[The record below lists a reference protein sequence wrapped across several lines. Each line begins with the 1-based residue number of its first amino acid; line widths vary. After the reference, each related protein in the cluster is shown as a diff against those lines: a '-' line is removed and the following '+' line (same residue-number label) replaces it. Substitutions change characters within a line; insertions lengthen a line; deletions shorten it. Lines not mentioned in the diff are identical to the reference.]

1 MDIKS
6 ATRFSGKV
14 LAVVLAHL
22 IAAQSATAAVQAVQV
37 RTGALPV
44 GASAAVGSASLGSV
58 IGASGLSFQAAS
70 LQSLSVLPLS
80 AVPTVVGGQVSAA
93 APVAGPVSVA
103 APHIAVPISA
113 AAPASQKNVPV
124 AQAVQTLSEKR
135 IQPAVQA
142 AAEAMRGVERAP
154 ADSSKGA
161 AETQFRV
168 LTGEKR
174 SDSSTFVE
182 EPVAGT
188 PAPLS
193 ASLRAPEAKAP
204 EAKADVPARGGFTQV
219 FKDPER
225 NKTFWRYVAGY
236 VTFLFGFRMYVVGLP
251 YYISGLAKNSLAE
264 SNDPRLADGEAVK
277 ALVRE
282 NRSLARIAHWVAQ
295 GFSYALTPL
304 FTKNGAEGPKKW
316 LVRSYFAR
324 FAVLAL
330 IPTLFFASG
339 LLSLNAA
346 FFIFFGLVA
355 AQSFFQG
362 LSVTTESAATA
373 RIIGDSSVTQSE
385 RTKANS
391 IIFFI
396 SAAMSILG
404 PVLGGQVAAISE
416 LFGKANPG
424 GALIYGIYALVCG
437 VAGLI
442 FASLGII
449 NNKLA
454 ARSAPESAEAGSAA
468 EKASLGGTLKN
479 LWVSFKDGLKL
490 VYKNRLLRTLAAV
503 GLVSSLFADPLIF
516 NVLPEFVEGLITSG
530 GGLSSLMGIP
540 VVGWVLKALTGTP
553 MGTFALMTAGASLG
567 SMVASVTLKPLRKL
581 FMKLGFKTEEGLTI
595 PFYILAALEAPLFWL
610 MIATPSMWAV
620 VGLYLLQSLLVGYAG
635 ITISSFYQKT
645 LGDHERKDVPK
656 VLAAQSLINIFA
668 SILAT
673 YLYGFV
679 LTGIP
684 IATSLLIA
692 AIATTVLSAIRLAA
706 PWLLFNKEQ
715 RGPKSTEIKEA

>member
-1 MDIKS
+1 M
-6 ATRFSGKV
+6 
-14 LAVVLAHL
+14 
-22 IAAQSATAAVQAVQV
+22 
-37 RTGALPV
+37 
-44 GASAAVGSASLGSV
+44 
-58 IGASGLSFQAAS
+58 
-70 LQSLSVLPLS
+70 
-80 AVPTVVGGQVSAA
+80 
-93 APVAGPVSVA
+93 
-103 APHIAVPISA
+103 
-113 AAPASQKNVPV
+113 
-124 AQAVQTLSEKR
+124 
-135 IQPAVQA
+135 
-142 AAEAMRGVERAP
+142 
-154 ADSSKGA
+154 
-161 AETQFRV
+161 
-168 LTGEKR
+168 
-174 SDSSTFVE
+174 
-182 EPVAGT
+182 
-188 PAPLS
+188 
-193 ASLRAPEAKAP
+193 
-204 EAKADVPARGGFTQV
+204 
-219 FKDPER
+219 
-225 NKTFWRYVAGY
+225 
-236 VTFLFGFRMYVVGLP
+236 
-251 YYISGLAKNSLAE
+251 
-264 SNDPRLADGEAVK
+264 
-277 ALVRE
+277 
-282 NRSLARIAHWVAQ
+282 
-295 GFSYALTPL
+295 
-304 FTKNGAEGPKKW
+304 
-316 LVRSYFAR
+316 R

-339 LLSLNAA
+339 LLSLNGA
-346 FFIFFGLVA
+346 FLIFFGLVA

-391 IIFFI
+391 ILFFI

-449 NNKLA
+449 NNKA
-454 ARSAPESAEAGSAA
+454 AVSAEAQAAPVA
-468 EKASLGGTLKN
+468 EKTGLGGVFKN

-490 VYKNRLLRTLAAV
+490 VFKNRLLRTLAIVA
-503 GLVSSLFADPLIF
+503 LVSSLFADPLIF
-516 NVLPEFVEGLITSG
+516 NVLPEFVEGLIKSDP
-530 GGLSSLMGIP
+530 GGLGSLMGIP

-553 MGTFALMTAGASLG
+553 MGYFALMTAGASLG
-567 SMVASVTLKPLRKL
+567 SMVASATLKPLRKL
-581 FMKLGFKTEEGLTI
+581 FMKLGFKTEESLTI

-610 MIATPSMWAV
+610 MIAAPSMWAV

-645 LGDHERKDVPK
+645 LGDHDRKDVPK

-692 AIATTVLSAIRLAA
+692 AIATTVLSVIRLAA
-706 PWLLFNKEQ
+706 PWLLFSKES
-715 RGPKSTEIKEA
+715 RGPKSTPIKEA

>member
-1 MDIKS
+1 MKMKTAARFLVKS
-6 ATRFSGKV
+6 

-22 IAAQSATAAVQAVQV
+22 IAAQSAVAAVQAVQV

-44 GASAAVGSASLGSV
+44 GAPAAVGSAALGSLSSP
-58 IGASGLSFQAAS
+58 SGLSLQSAS
-70 LQSLSVLPLS
+70 LKSLSVLPLS
-80 AVPTVVGGQVSAA
+80 AVPTVAGGQVSAA
-93 APVAGPVSVA
+93 APVSAVPVA
-103 APHIAVPISA
+103 APGVAASLPA
-113 AAPASQKNVPV
+113 AAPAAGKTVPV
-124 AQAVQTLSEKR
+124 AHAVQTLSEQR

-142 AAEAMRGVERAP
+142 AAEAMRGLERAP

-161 AETQFRV
+161 AETQFSV

-174 SDSSTFVE
+174 SDSSAFVE
-182 EPVAGT
+182 EPVAGA
-188 PAPLS
+188 PAPL
-193 ASLRAPEAKAP
+193 ASTLRAPEAKAASAQV
-204 EAKADVPARGGFTQV
+204 EVPAKSGFTQV

-225 NKTFWRYVAGY
+225 NKSFWRYVAGY

-264 SNDPRLADGEAVK
+264 ANDPRLGDAEAVK

-295 GFSYALTPL
+295 GLSYATVPL

-316 LVRSYFAR
+316 MVRSYLVR
-324 FAVLAL
+324 FGVLAL

-339 LLSLNAA
+339 FLSLNAA

-362 LSVTTESAATA
+362 ISVTTESAATA

-391 IIFFI
+391 ILFFI

-437 VAGLI
+437 AAGLI
-442 FASLGII
+442 FATLGII
-449 NNKLA
+449 NNKTA
-454 ARSAPESAEAGSAA
+454 AATAAAPGGIAAA
-468 EKASLGGTLKN
+468 EKLSLGGTLKN

-490 VYKNRLLRTLAAV
+490 VFKNRLLRTLAVVA
-503 GLVSSLFADPLIF
+503 LVSSLFADPLIF
-516 NVLPEFVEGLITSG
+516 NVLPEFVEGLIKADP
-530 GGLSSLMGIP
+530 GGLGSLLQVP
-540 VVGWVLKALTGTP
+540 VLGWFLKALTGTP
-553 MGTFALMTAGASLG
+553 MGYFALMTAGASLG

-595 PFYILAALEAPLFWL
+595 PFYVLAALEAPLFWL
-610 MIATPSMWAV
+610 MIAAPSMWAV

-645 LGDHERKDVPK
+645 LGDHGGKDINK
-656 VLAAQSLINIFA
+656 ILAAQSLINIFA
-668 SILAT
+668 AILAT

-692 AIATTVLSAIRLAA
+692 AVATTVLSAIRLAA
-706 PWLLFNKEQ
+706 PWLLFSKEQ
-715 RGPKSTEIKEA
+715 RGAKSTLIKEA

>member
-1 MDIKS
+1 MSMKAAARLS
-6 ATRFSGKV
+6 TKA
-14 LAVVLAHL
+14 LAILLAQL

-37 RTGALPV
+37 RAGALPV
-44 GASAAVGSASLGSV
+44 GAPAAVGAAALGSLS
-58 IGASGLSFQAAS
+58 APAGLSLQAAS
-70 LQSLSVLPLS
+70 LKGLTALPLA
-80 AVPTVVGGQVSAA
+80 AVPAVVFGQVSAA
-93 APVAGPVSVA
+93 APVL
-103 APHIAVPISA
+103 
-113 AAPASQKNVPV
+113 AAPAASSSDKGVPV

-142 AAEAMRGVERAP
+142 AAEAMRGAEQAP
-154 ADSSKGA
+154 ADPSKGA
-161 AETQFRV
+161 AEAQFSV

-174 SDSSTFVE
+174 AASSTLAE
-182 EPVAGT
+182 EPAAA
-188 PAPLS
+188 APVTLS
-193 ASLRAPEAKAP
+193 ASLKAPEAKAP
-204 EAKADVPARGGFTQV
+204 SARAGVPARSGFTQV

-225 NKTFWRYVAGY
+225 NKSFWRYVAGY
-236 VTFLFGFRMYVVGLP
+236 ITFLFGFRMYVVGLP
-251 YYISGLAKNSLAE
+251 YYISGLTKNSLAE
-264 SNDPRLADGEAVK
+264 ANDPRLGDAETVK

-295 GFSYALTPL
+295 GLSYATVPL

-316 LVRSYFAR
+316 LVRSYFVR

-346 FFIFFGLVA
+346 FLIFFGLVA

-373 RIIGDSSVTQSE
+373 RIIGDSSVTQAE

-391 IIFFI
+391 ILFFI

-404 PVLGGQVAAISE
+404 PVLGGQVAAVSE

-449 NNKLA
+449 NGRA
-454 ARSAPESAEAGSAA
+454 AAAAPTAGAVGA
-468 EKASLGGTLKN
+468 EKVGLGGTLKN
-479 LWVSFKDGLKL
+479 LWVSFKDGLQL
-490 VYKNRLLRTLAAV
+490 VFKNRLLRTLCIVA
-503 GLVSSLFADPLIF
+503 LVSALFADPLIF
-516 NVLPEFVEGLITSG
+516 NVLPEFVEGLIKSDP
-530 GGLSSLMGIP
+530 GGLGSWLQVP
-540 VVGWVLKALTGTP
+540 VLGWFLKALTGTP
-553 MGTFALMTAGASLG
+553 MGYFALMTAGASVG
-567 SMVASVTLKPLRKL
+567 SMAASATLKPLRKL
-581 FMKLGFKTEEGLTI
+581 FLKLGFKTEESLTI

-610 MIATPSMWAV
+610 MIAAPSTWAV
-620 VGLYLLQSLLVGYAG
+620 LGLYLLQSLLVGYAG

-645 LGDHERKDVPK
+645 LGSYEGKDVPK
-656 VLAAQSLINIFA
+656 ILAAQSLLSIVA
-668 SILAT
+668 SIIAT

-692 AIATTVLSAIRLAA
+692 AVATTVLSAIRLAA
-706 PWLLFNKEQ
+706 PWLLFSKES
-715 RGPKSTEIKEA
+715 RGTKATPIKEA